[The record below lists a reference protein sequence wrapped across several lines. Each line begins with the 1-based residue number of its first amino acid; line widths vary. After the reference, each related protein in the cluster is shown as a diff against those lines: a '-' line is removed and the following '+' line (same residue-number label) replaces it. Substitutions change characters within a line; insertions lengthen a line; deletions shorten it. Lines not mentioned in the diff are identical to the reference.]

1 MNGMRRF
8 NIRKFI
14 ALLSVIAVL
23 FATMTACGSGDGSK
37 NTGDPA
43 ARDQS
48 GPARNEAGDAAAENA
63 DEERELYRETF
74 ANGKGA
80 AVQAGGAS
88 LTPVTDK
95 VFDGNEDGAAL
106 YISNRVNNWD
116 AADFK
121 FSDIGLENGM
131 VCNITVKGYV
141 DADAEIP
148 AGGQAW
154 LQTVDSYAWLGG
166 VDFVAG
172 KPFTLTGKYTVDT
185 GKDVAIRVQS
195 SEEGKTVPFYIGEI
209 TITGKMGEVK
219 TPAASGPRT
228 PAEKF
233 TTVTFEDGTE
243 QGFKG
248 RAGTEK
254 LTVTDEA
261 NHTDGGKY
269 ALKVE
274 GRSDTWH
281 GPSLNVEKYV
291 DEGMEYK
298 ISVWVKLIE
307 PAITQIQLSTQI
319 GNGDGA
325 NYVNL
330 APKTISKSDGWVLF
344 EGQYRYNNASSGY
357 LTIYVESANNATAS
371 FYIDDI
377 SFESTGAGAIAIQ
390 KDLTPIKDVY
400 KDDFLFGNAISIE
413 DMDGIRLELL
423 KMHHN
428 VVTAGNAMKPLYLQS
443 TKGNFN
449 FAAADQLVDKALA
462 EGFKVHGHT
471 LVWHQQ
477 SPEWMNQN
485 ADGTYLGREEALE
498 NLRTHIRTVM
508 EHFGNKVISW
518 DVVNEG
524 MNDNPPKPSDWRA
537 SLRQSPWYHAIG
549 DDYVEQAFLAA
560 REVLD
565 EHPDWDIKLYYNDYN
580 DDNQNKATAI
590 YNMVKELNEKYAKK
604 HPGKLLID
612 GVGMQGHYSINTNPA
627 NVELSLERFIS
638 LGVEVSISELDMM
651 TGNNFELSEKQAAA
665 QGLLY
670 AQLFR
675 IFREHSD
682 NIARVTVWGMDDGTS
697 WRAAQ
702 NPTLFDKNLQAKP
715 AYYGVI
721 NPDKF
726 VSENAADKA
735 DANKSTAKYGTPKID
750 GKMDAAWKKAPELP
764 ISRYQMAWQ
773 GADGTARVLWDDK
786 NLYVL
791 FQVSDSQLDK
801 ASANVWEQDSVEAF
815 VDENNAKTTFYQED
829 DGQFRV
835 NYENMATF
843 NPEGIETG
851 FKSAVSVS
859 GTNYTVE
866 MQIPFRTIT
875 PKAGMQIG
883 FDAQINDGKDGAR
896 QSVATWDDLTGNGY
910 QDPSVFG
917 VITLEK

>member
-1 MNGMRRF
+1 MNSKKLVS
-8 NIRKFI
+8 IKKFI
-14 ALLSVIAVL
+14 SLLSAIALILTV
-23 FATMTACGSGDGSK
+23 MTACSTTGGSK
-37 NTGDPA
+37 ENENPP
-43 ARDQS
+43 DQNQID
-48 GPARNEAGDAAAENA
+48 ATQNETPEVKEP
-63 DEERELYRETF
+63 EETEPVLYNETF
-74 ANGKGA
+74 AGGKGA
-80 AVQAGGAS
+80 AAQAGGAS
-88 LTPVTDK
+88 LEPVTGK
-95 VFDGNEDGAAL
+95 VFDGNDDGAAL

-121 FSDIGLENGM
+121 FSAIGLENGM
-131 VCNITVKGYV
+131 VCSITVKGYV

-154 LQTVDSYAWLGG
+154 LQAVDSYQWLGG
-166 VDFVAG
+166 VDYVAG
-172 KPFTLTGKYTVDT
+172 KAFTLTGKYTVDT
-185 GKDVAIRVQS
+185 SKDVAIRVQS

-209 TITGKMGEVK
+209 TISGKKGEVQA
-219 TPAASGPRT
+219 PVAAEPRA

-233 TTVTFEDGTE
+233 TQVTFEDNTP
-243 QGFKG
+243 QGFTA
-248 RAGTEK
+248 RAGTET

-261 NHTDGGKY
+261 NHTEGGKY

-274 GRSDTWH
+274 GRADTWH

-291 DEGMEYK
+291 NEGMEYK
-298 ISVWVKLIE
+298 ISLWVKLID
-307 PAITQIQLSTQI
+307 PASSQIQLSTQV

-330 APKTISKSDGWVLF
+330 APKTISTNDGWVQF
-344 EGQYRYNNASSGY
+344 EGQYRYSNASSGY

-413 DMDGIRLELL
+413 DMQGIRLELL

-428 VVTAGNAMKPLYLQS
+428 VVTAGNAMKPVYLQS

-449 FAAADQLVDKALA
+449 FSAADQLVDKAIA
-462 EGFKVHGHT
+462 EGMKVHGHT
-471 LVWHQQ
+471 LLWHQQ
-477 SPEWMNQN
+477 SPKWMNQKE
-485 ADGTYLGREEALE
+485 DDSYLGREEALE
-498 NLRTHIRTVM
+498 NLRTHIKTVM
-508 EHFGNKVISW
+508 EHFGDKVISW
-518 DVVNEG
+518 DVLNEA

-537 SLRQSPWYHAIG
+537 SLRKSPWYHAIG

-565 EHPDWDIKLYYNDYN
+565 AHPDWDIKLYYNDYN
-580 DDNQNKATAI
+580 DDNQSKATAI

-627 NVELSLERFIS
+627 NVEMSLERYIS
-638 LGVEVSISELDMM
+638 LGVEVSITELDMM
-651 TGNNFELSEKQAAA
+651 TGDNFELSEKQANA

-670 AQLFR
+670 AQLFD
-675 IFREHSD
+675 IFRKHSD
-682 NIARVTVWGMDDGTS
+682 NIARVTIWGMDDGTS

-702 NPTLFDKNLQAKP
+702 NPTIFDKDLQAKP

-721 NPDKF
+721 DPDKF
-726 VSENAADKA
+726 MKENAVDTA
-735 DANKSTAKYGTPKID
+735 DANKSTAKSGTPKID
-750 GKMDAAWKKAPELP
+750 GKIDAAWKNAPELQ
-764 ISRYQMAWQ
+764 INRYQMAWQ
-773 GADGTARVLWDDK
+773 GATGVAKVLWDDK

-791 FQVSDSQLDK
+791 YQVSDAQLDK
-801 ASANVWEQDSVEAF
+801 ASANAWEQDSVEAF
-815 VDENNAKTTFYQED
+815 VDENNAKSTFYQED
-829 DGQFRV
+829 DSQYRV
-835 NYENMATF
+835 NYENTASF
-843 NPEGIETG
+843 NPEGIEKG
-851 FKSAVSVS
+851 FKSAVTVS

-866 MQIPFRTIT
+866 MQIPFRTLT

-883 FDAQINDGKDGAR
+883 FDVQINDGKDGAR
-896 QSVATWDDLTGNGY
+896 QSVATWNDLTGNGY

-917 VITLEK
+917 IITLEK